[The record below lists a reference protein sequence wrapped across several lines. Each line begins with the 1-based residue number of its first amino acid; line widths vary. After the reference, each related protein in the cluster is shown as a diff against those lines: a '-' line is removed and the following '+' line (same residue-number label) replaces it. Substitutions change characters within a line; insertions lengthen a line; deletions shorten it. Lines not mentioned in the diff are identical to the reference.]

1 MVNDEIEKKKKKTEQ
16 FFADAFCGKSARF
29 LTPDEAKEY
38 EPYGT
43 IEIDTGDKRGKIY
56 LANMKRI

>member
-1 MVNDEIEKKKKKTEQ
+1 MNEDEIERKKKETEQ

-29 LTPDEAKEY
+29 LTNDEAKGY

-56 LANMKRI
+56 IANMKKI